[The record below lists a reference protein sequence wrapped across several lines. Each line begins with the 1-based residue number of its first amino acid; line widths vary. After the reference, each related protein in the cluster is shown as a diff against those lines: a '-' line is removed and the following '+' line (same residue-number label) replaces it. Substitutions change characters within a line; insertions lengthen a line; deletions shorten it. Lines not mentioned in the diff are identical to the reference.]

1 MQVQVLSCALG
12 LTVRKKPL
20 SSSGF
25 FTRTPLTLAG
35 GLPQRSTLQ
44 HRTVPHFPSR
54 LRGLA

>member
-1 MQVQVLSCALG
+1 
-12 LTVRKKPL
+12 
-20 SSSGF
+20 
-25 FTRTPLTLAG
+25 LTLAG